1 MPPRRLAGAYRAAW
15 LYGRCLRA
23 HLRSTLEYEAD
34 FWIMSVTAVV
44 SQGIGV
50 VFLWAIFRRIPV
62 INGWPFWDVV
72 LIYSLVVIAEGI
84 SQLFTQ
90 GTWNLAR
97 VVNTGGLD
105 PVLIRPYSAV
115 LQILS
120 SEVGMNGLGNMALGI
135 GLLTGALTHVHVHW
149 SVWHAAWA
157 VALLISAALVKIGL
171 NLVTNSAA
179 FWLKTPY
186 SMFPFS
192 MHALGELT
200 RFPLTI
206 YSTAIQFFLSVLMPF
221 AFMSFFPA
229 TSVLGDR
236 APAWAG
242 FLTPV
247 VAAYCLFLGVCVFR
261 LGLRRYESSGQ

>member
-1 MPPRRLAGAYRAAW
+1 VYRAAW

-34 FWIMSVTAVV
+34 FWIMSVAAVV
-44 SQGIGV
+44 TQGIGV

-72 LIYSLVVIAEGI
+72 LIYALVVIGEGI
-84 SQLFTQ
+84 SQLFSQ
-90 GTWNLAR
+90 GTWNLAQ

-105 PVLIRPYSAV
+105 PVLIRPYSPV

-120 SEVGMNGLGNMALGI
+120 SEVGMNGLGNLALGT
-135 GLLTGALTHVHVHW
+135 GLLAGALAHVHVHW
-149 SVWHAAWA
+149 TVWHLTWA
-157 VALLISAALVKIGL
+157 VTVLISAALVKIGL
-171 NLVTNSAA
+171 NLGTNSAA

-192 MHALGELT
+192 MHTLGELA

-206 YSTAIQFFLSVLMPF
+206 YSTAIQLVLSVLLPF
-221 AFMSFFPA
+221 AFMSFYPA
-229 TSVLGDR
+229 TSVLGHG
-236 APAWAG
+236 APAWIG
-242 FLTPV
+242 LLTPL
-247 VAAYCLFLGVCVFR
+247 VAVYCLFLGVCVFR
-261 LGLRRYESSGQ
+261 LGLRRYESSGH

>member
-1 MPPRRLAGAYRAAW
+1 MRPAGLYRAAW

-34 FWIMSVTAVV
+34 FWIMSVAAVI

-50 VFLWAIFRRIPV
+50 VFLWAIFHQIPV

-72 LIYSLVVIAEGI
+72 LIYSLAVIGEGI

-105 PVLIRPYSAV
+105 PVLIRPYSPV
-115 LQILS
+115 LQVLS
-120 SEVGMNGLGNMALGI
+120 SEVGMNGLGNITLGI
-135 GLLTGALTHVHVHW
+135 GLLIGALTHAHVPW
-149 SVWHAAWA
+149 SLWRAAWA
-157 VALLISAALVKIGL
+157 VALLVSAALVKIGL
-171 NLVTNSAA
+171 NLAANSAA

-192 MHALGELT
+192 MHNLGQLT

-206 YSTAIQFFLSVLMPF
+206 YSAAIQMVLSVLLPF
-221 AFMSFFPA
+221 AFMSFYPA
-229 TSVLGDR
+229 TSVLGHG
-236 APAWAG
+236 APAWIG
-242 FLTPV
+242 LLTPL
-247 VAAYCLFLGVCVFR
+247 VAAYCLFLGVFVFR
-261 LGLRRYESSGQ
+261 LGLRRYESSGH

>member
-1 MPPRRLAGAYRAAW
+1 MRPAGLYRGAW

-23 HLRSTLEYEAD
+23 HLRSTLEYETD
-34 FWIMSVTAVV
+34 FWIMSVAAVV

-50 VFLWAIFRRIPV
+50 VFLWAIFLQIPA

-72 LIYSLVVIAEGI
+72 LIYSLVVIGEAI

-90 GTWNLAR
+90 GTWNLAQ
-97 VVNTGGLD
+97 VVNTGDFD
-105 PVLIRPYSAV
+105 PVLIRPYSPV

-120 SEVGMNGLGNMALGI
+120 SQVGMNGLGNMALGI
-135 GLLTGALTHVHVHW
+135 GLLTGALTHVHVSW
-149 SVWHAAWA
+149 SLWRAAWA
-157 VALLISAALVKIGL
+157 VALLISSALVRIGL
-171 NLVTNSAA
+171 TLAANSAA
-179 FWLKTPY
+179 FWLKSQY
-186 SMFPFS
+186 SMFSFS
-192 MHALGELT
+192 IYNVGQLT

-206 YSTAIQFFLSVLMPF
+206 YGTAIQFFLSVIIPF

-229 TSVLGDR
+229 TSVLGHG

-247 VAAYCLFLGVCVFR
+247 VAIYCLFLGVCVFQI
-261 LGLRRYESSGQ
+261 GLRRYESSGH